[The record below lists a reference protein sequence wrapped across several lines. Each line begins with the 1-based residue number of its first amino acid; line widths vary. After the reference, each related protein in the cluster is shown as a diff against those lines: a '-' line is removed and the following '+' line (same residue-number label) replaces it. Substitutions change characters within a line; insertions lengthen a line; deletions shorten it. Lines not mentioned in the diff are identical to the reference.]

1 MNAKA
6 QENRK
11 GRNSYTPTKCIIGFD
26 QSYTRTG
33 IAIVSNGKLRK
44 ITSEPFKGVTNKS
57 EKRIRLADDVAKVI
71 NKCLEKYRPE
81 EISIIVERIRTF
93 TQGYD
98 IRPNFLISQGALIA
112 SIVDTAHGYGI
123 KVWSVDTRCWKT
135 AILGTSKPVFEPI
148 EGVKDPQKFGSVRKV
163 ISLGFEESLQVRRG
177 GSNAVISL
185 NDDAADSA
193 CIALYGFSAPPLKLV
208 LEQ

>member
-112 SIVDTAHGYGI
+112 SIVIGTIQLGAT
-123 KVWSVDTRCWKT
+123 VDYE
-135 AILGTSKPVFEPI
+135 ILMTSKY
-148 EGVKDPQKFGSVRKV
+148 
-163 ISLGFEESLQVRRG
+163 
-177 GSNAVISL
+177 N
-185 NDDAADSA
+185 
-193 CIALYGFSAPPLKLV
+193 
-208 LEQ
+208 